1 VLVWDDPCHLD
12 LALNATYV
20 VRPGVHGNLMTGHV
34 LLKENRGVGQ
44 ATRADD
50 EESREELLLGEVVQE
65 LLG

>member
-1 VLVWDDPCHLD
+1 MLVLDDDCHSD

-20 VRPGVHGNLMTGHV
+20 VRPGVHGNLMTRHV
-34 LLKENRGVGQ
+34 LFKENWGVGQ

-50 EESREELLLGEVVQE
+50 EESREQLLLGEVVQE